1 MKMRITRLRN
11 DVELPA
17 YKTAGSA
24 GFDLAAAESVVVP
37 PKQAFPVPTG
47 LGFGIPEG
55 HVMFLTARS
64 SLFLK
69 KGLVMAN
76 GIGTI
81 DSDYRGP
88 TDEVRIIVRNP
99 GETPISIEKGERLVN
114 AIILPFVH
122 VDLEEGAAD
131 APDRGGIGST
141 GGYAAQV

>member
-1 MKMRITRLRN
+1 MKVRITRLRP
-11 DVELPA
+11 DVEIPA
-17 YKTAGSA
+17 YKTSGSA
-24 GFDLAAAESVVVP
+24 GFDLAAAEPVTIP

-47 LGFGIPEG
+47 LGFGIPDG
-55 HVMFLTARS
+55 HVLFLTARS

-88 TDEVRIIVRNP
+88 NDEIRIIVRNP
-99 GETPISIEKGERLVN
+99 GDAPISIEKGERLVN

-122 VDLEEGAAD
+122 ADLEEGPAD
-131 APDRGGIGST
+131 AADRGGIGST